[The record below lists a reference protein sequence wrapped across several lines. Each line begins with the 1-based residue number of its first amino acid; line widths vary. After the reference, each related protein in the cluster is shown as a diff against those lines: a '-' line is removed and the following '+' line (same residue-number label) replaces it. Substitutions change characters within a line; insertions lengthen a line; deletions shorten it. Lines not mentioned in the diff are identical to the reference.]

1 MKMKRTKNLFH
12 RTLLMCIGMFF
23 ALGLSAQSLKGN
35 VQDEHG
41 EPIIGASVVVKG
53 LPGGA
58 VTDLDGNFALQ
69 CKEGATLTVTYVGF
83 VPQDLKAKNGM
94 TVVLRSEERRVGKA
108 CRSR

>member
-12 RTLLMCIGMFF
+12 RTLLMCIGVLF

-69 CKEGATLTVTYVGF
+69 CKEGATLTVTY
-83 VPQDLKAKNGM
+83 
-94 TVVLRSEERRVGKA
+94 RSEEHTSELQSRQYLV
-108 CRSR
+108 CRLLLEKKKKNI